1 MKRENAKSREILA
14 SLENSMS
21 FKRIETRMLVA
32 KMLYDF
38 LKAQAISQQAL
49 ASMMGKQPSEVS
61 KWLSGNHNFT
71 IDTLSDIGFVLK
83 KDFLVKSEYTNHH
96 CKPTMRISFPEKR
109 RDIFEMS
116 SILTNKIEGTDY
128 EPSYI
133 MEKCLA

>member
-38 LKAQAISQQAL
+38 LNTQAISQQTL

-71 IDTLSDIGFVLK
+71 IDTLSDIGFVLNR
-83 KDFLVKSEYTNHH
+83 DFLVRSEYKNHH
-96 CKPTMRISFPEKR
+96 CKPTLRISYPNKR
-109 RDIFEMS
+109 RDIFEMT

-128 EPSYI
+128 EPSYKI
-133 MEKCLA
+133 EKCLA